1 MGKRQNKAI
10 RRRIAGSYVSSLIS
24 MSLVLLLVGAC
35 ALFVM
40 SIPAIERQVTDNLHI
55 TLLLKDRTPAVDALS
70 LKSKIAGDPSVR
82 DVRYVSVQEGEA
94 ELKEIFGEDFLGVFD
109 SSPVPSSLE
118 VGVVPSCA
126 NPDSLRAIGARLLKL
141 SPIVEEVDY
150 PDVLA
155 GNVSSALRNGI
166 LVSLAVAALLLFI
179 SVILISSTL
188 RLSLYAKR
196 FTIHTML
203 LVGAS
208 RSYIAGPYV
217 RRCVLEGL
225 IASLISFALAAL
237 VLLPLMREYPQMKEL
252 FTLESL
258 VIAAIAVV
266 VFAVIVCALCG
277 RAVLRKILKLD
288 NEQLYG

>member
-40 SIPAIERQVTDNLHI
+40 SIPAIERQVTDNLHV
-55 TLLLKDRTPAVDALS
+55 TLLLKDGTPAMNALS
-70 LKSKIAGDPSVR
+70 LKSEILKDPSVR

-126 NPDSLRAIGARLLKL
+126 NPDSLRAIGTRVMAL
-141 SPIVEEVDY
+141 SSMIEEVDY

-166 LVSLAVAALLLFI
+166 MVSLAVAALLLFI

-217 RRCVLEGL
+217 RRCMFEGL

-237 VLLPLMREYPQMKEL
+237 VLFPLMKEYPQAGEV

-258 VIAAIAVV
+258 VISALAVV
-266 VFAVIVCALCG
+266 IFAIIVCALCS

>member
-1 MGKRQNKAI
+1 MGKRQNRAI

-40 SIPAIERQVTDNLHI
+40 SIPAIEHQVTDNLHV
-55 TLLLKDRTPAVDALS
+55 TLLLKSGTPAVNALS
-70 LKSKIAGDPSVR
+70 LKSEIVKDPSVR

-118 VGVVPSCA
+118 VSVVPSCA
-126 NPDSLRAIGARLLKL
+126 NPDSLRAIGARVVEL
-141 SPIVEEVDY
+141 SSVIEEVDY

-166 LVSLAVAALLLFI
+166 MVSLAVAALLLFI

-217 RRCVLEGL
+217 RRCMLEGL

-237 VLLPLMREYPQMKEL
+237 VLFPLMKGYPQVGEV
-252 FTLESL
+252 FTLESF
-258 VIAAIAVV
+258 VISALTVVIFAI
-266 VFAVIVCALCG
+266 IVCALCS
-277 RAVLRKILKLD
+277 RAVLRRILKLD

>member
-55 TLLLKDRTPAVDALS
+55 TLLLRNGTPAESALS
-70 LKSKIAGDPSVR
+70 LKSEIVRDPSVR

-126 NPDSLRAIGARLLKL
+126 NPDSLRAIGARVVGL
-141 SPIVEEVDY
+141 SSVIEEVDY

-166 LVSLAVAALLLFI
+166 MASLAVAALLLFI

-217 RRCVLEGL
+217 RRCMLEGL

-237 VLLPLMREYPQMKEL
+237 VIFPLMREYPQAGEV
-252 FTLESL
+252 FTLESF
-258 VIAAIAVV
+258 VISALAVV
-266 VFAVIVCALCG
+266 VFAIIVCALCS

>member
-1 MGKRQNKAI
+1 MGKRQNRAI

-55 TLLLKDRTPAVDALS
+55 TLLLKNGTSAVDALS
-70 LKSKIAGDPSVR
+70 LKSEIVKDPSVR
-82 DVRYVSVQEGEA
+82 KVRYVSVQEGEA

-109 SSPVPSSLE
+109 TSPVPSSLE
-118 VGVVPSCA
+118 VGVEPSCA
-126 NPDSLRAIGARLLKL
+126 NPDSLRAVGSRIMKL
-141 SPIVEEVDY
+141 SSRIDEIDY

-166 LVSLAVAALLLFI
+166 IVSLAVAALLLFI

-188 RLSLYAKR
+188 RLSLYTKR

-225 IASLISFALAAL
+225 IASLISFALVAL
-237 VLLPLMREYPQMKEL
+237 ALFPLMREYPQVREV
-252 FTLESL
+252 FTVESL
-258 VIAAIAVV
+258 VITAFAVV
-266 VFAVIVCALCG
+266 VFAVVVCALCG